1 MINIVISL
9 VLIVLIIILI
19 QYQKEK
25 FEVTDYNEDIIML
38 QGMLKKLKDLKGEI
52 PITFKN
58 ADSSEYKHSLIDDL
72 VYKRALLDSVEIEKE
87 LNKLFI
93 KLS

>member
-38 QGMLKKLKDLKGEI
+38 QGMLKKLKDL
-52 PITFKN
+52 
-58 ADSSEYKHSLIDDL
+58 L
-72 VYKRALLDSVEIEKE
+72 
-87 LNKLFI
+87 
-93 KLS
+93 

>member
-9 VLIVLIIILI
+9 VLIILIIILI

-25 FEVTDYNEDIIML
+25 FEVTDYNKDIIML
-38 QGMLKKLKDLKGEI
+38 QEMLKKLKDLKGEI
-52 PITFKN
+52 PITLKN
-58 ADSSEYKHSLIDDL
+58 ADGSEFKNSLIDDL
-72 VYKRALLDSVEIEKE
+72 VNKQALIDSVKIEKE
-87 LNKLFI
+87 LKRLFR